1 MIKIDIDD
9 YIAFTNKLIDANK
22 LQRTFHIVE
31 FVEGCCLAIDG
42 SGDDIAIELQRDTR
56 VLFWDKFGHAY
67 RLSSERPGQIRPIL
81 NVDLLDNKSVGLSW
95 SVELIRIASI
105 DYPESA
111 FSSDDEDDEDDD
123 ALVNMRRAIEA
134 CKAWGRPIF
143 GFMADNNYTN
153 KLLSWCGGDKAF
165 ITKAFA
171 QLMTESYD
179 FSKIILQAAE
189 MSSKI
194 ISAAERDT
202 NAS

>member
-1 MIKIDIDD
+1 MIKINIDD

-22 LQRTFHIVE
+22 LQRAFHIVE

-42 SGDDIAIELQRDTR
+42 DGDDVAIELQRDTR

-67 RLSSERPGQIRPIL
+67 RLSSERPAQIRPIL
-81 NVDLLDNKSVGLSW
+81 NVDLLDNKSVGLSR
-95 SVELIRIASI
+95 SVDLIRVPIF
-105 DYPESA
+105 DYPESD
-111 FSSDDEDDEDDD
+111 FQSDDEGDD

-143 GFMADNNYTN
+143 GFMADNNDTN
-153 KLLSWCGGDKAF
+153 KLFSWCGGDKAF

-171 QLMTESYD
+171 QLMTENYD

>member
-22 LQRTFHIVE
+22 LQRAFHIVE
-31 FVEGCCLAIDG
+31 FVEGSCLAIDG
-42 SGDDIAIELQRDTR
+42 DGDDVAIELQRDTR

-67 RLSSERPGQIRPIL
+67 RLSSERPGQIRPVL
-81 NVDLLDNKSVGLSW
+81 NVDLLDNKSVGLSR
-95 SVELIRIASI
+95 SVDLIRVPIF
-105 DYPESA
+105 DYPESD
-111 FSSDDEDDEDDD
+111 FQSDDEGDD

-153 KLLSWCGGDKAF
+153 KLLSWCGGDRAF

-171 QLMTESYD
+171 QLMTESDD

-194 ISAAERDT
+194 LSAAERDT

>member
-1 MIKIDIDD
+1 MIKINIDD
-9 YIAFTNKLIDANK
+9 YIAFTNRLIDANK
-22 LQRTFHIVE
+22 LQRAFHIVE

-42 SGDDIAIELQRDTR
+42 SGDDVALELQRDAR

-67 RLSSERPGQIRPIL
+67 RLSTERPAQVRPIL
-81 NVDLLDNKSVGLSW
+81 NVNMLDNKSIGLSW
-95 SVELIRIASI
+95 SVDLIRVPIF
-105 DYPESA
+105 DYPESD
-111 FSSDDEDDEDDD
+111 FPSDDEDDD

-143 GFMADNNYTN
+143 GFMADNKDTN

-171 QLMTESYD
+171 KLMTESDD

-194 ISAAERDT
+194 LSAAERDT

>member
-1 MIKIDIDD
+1 MIKINIDD

-22 LQRTFHIVE
+22 LQRAFHIVE

-42 SGDDIAIELQRDTR
+42 DGDDVAIELQRDTR

-67 RLSSERPGQIRPIL
+67 RLSSERPAQIRPIL
-81 NVDLLDNKSVGLSW
+81 NVDLLDNKSVGLSR
-95 SVELIRIASI
+95 SVDLIRVPIF
-105 DYPESA
+105 DYPESD
-111 FSSDDEDDEDDD
+111 FQSDDEGDD

-143 GFMADNNYTN
+143 GFMADNNDTN
-153 KLLSWCGGDKAF
+153 KLLSWCGGDRAF

-171 QLMTESYD
+171 KLMTESYD

-194 ISAAERDT
+194 LSAAERDT

>member
-1 MIKIDIDD
+1 MIKINIDD

-31 FVEGCCLAIDG
+31 FVEGRCLAIDG
-42 SGDDIAIELQRDTR
+42 SG
-56 VLFWDKFGHAY
+56 
-67 RLSSERPGQIRPIL
+67 
-81 NVDLLDNKSVGLSW
+81 
-95 SVELIRIASI
+95 
-105 DYPESA
+105 
-111 FSSDDEDDEDDD
+111 DD

-143 GFMADNNYTN
+143 GFMADNNDTN

-171 QLMTESYD
+171 KLMTESYD

-194 ISAAERDT
+194 LSAAERDT

>member
-22 LQRTFHIVE
+22 LQRAFHIVE

-42 SGDDIAIELQRDTR
+42 DGDDVAIELQRDTR

-81 NVDLLDNKSVGLSW
+81 NVDLFDNKSVGLSL

-111 FSSDDEDDEDDD
+111 FPSEDEDDD

-134 CKAWGRPIF
+134 CKDWGRPIF
-143 GFMADNNYTN
+143 GFMADNSDTN
-153 KLLSWCGGDKAF
+153 KLFSWCGGDRAF

-171 QLMTESYD
+171 KLMTESDD

-194 ISAAERDT
+194 LSAAERDT

>member
-1 MIKIDIDD
+1 MIKINIDD

-42 SGDDIAIELQRDTR
+42 SGDDVALELQRDTR
-56 VLFWDKFGHAY
+56 VFFWDKFGHAY
-67 RLSSERPGQIRPIL
+67 RLTSERPAQIRPIL
-81 NVDLLDNKSVGLSW
+81 NVDLLDNKSVGLSR
-95 SVELIRIASI
+95 SVDLIRVPIF
-105 DYPESA
+105 DYPESD
-111 FSSDDEDDEDDD
+111 FQSDDEGDD

-143 GFMADNNYTN
+143 GFMADNNDTN
-153 KLLSWCGGDKAF
+153 KLLSWCGGDRAY

-171 QLMTESYD
+171 KLMTESYD

-194 ISAAERDT
+194 LSVAERDT

>member
-1 MIKIDIDD
+1 MIKINIDD

-22 LQRTFHIVE
+22 LQRAFHIVE

-42 SGDDIAIELQRDTR
+42 DGDDVAIELQRDTR

-67 RLSSERPGQIRPIL
+67 RLSSERPAQIRPIL
-81 NVDLLDNKSVGLSW
+81 NVDLLDNKSIGLSR
-95 SVELIRIASI
+95 SVDLIRVPIF
-105 DYPESA
+105 DYPESD
-111 FSSDDEDDEDDD
+111 FQSDDEGDD

-143 GFMADNNYTN
+143 GFMADNNDTN

-165 ITKAFA
+165 IIKAFA
-171 QLMTESYD
+171 KLMTESDD

-194 ISAAERDT
+194 LSAAERDT

>member
-1 MIKIDIDD
+1 MIKINIDD

-22 LQRTFHIVE
+22 LQTTFHIVE

-42 SGDDIAIELQRDTR
+42 SGDDVALELQRDTK

-67 RLSSERPGQIRPIL
+67 RLSSERPAQIRPIL
-81 NVDLLDNKSVGLSW
+81 NVDLLDNKSVGLSR
-95 SVELIRIASI
+95 SVDLIRVPIF
-105 DYPESA
+105 DYPESD
-111 FSSDDEDDEDDD
+111 FQSDDEGDD

-143 GFMADNNYTN
+143 GFMADNNETN
-153 KLLSWCGGDKAF
+153 KLFSWCGGDKAF

-194 ISAAERDT
+194 LSAAERDT

>member
-1 MIKIDIDD
+1 MIKINIDD

-22 LQRTFHIVE
+22 LQRAFHIVE

-42 SGDDIAIELQRDTR
+42 DGDDVAIELQRDTR

-67 RLSSERPGQIRPIL
+67 RLSSERPAQIRPIL
-81 NVDLLDNKSVGLSW
+81 NVDLLDNKSVGLSR
-95 SVELIRIASI
+95 SVDLIRVPIF
-105 DYPESA
+105 DYPESD
-111 FSSDDEDDEDDD
+111 FQSDDEGDD

-143 GFMADNNYTN
+143 GFMADNNDTN
-153 KLLSWCGGDKAF
+153 KLFSWCGGDKAF

-171 QLMTESYD
+171 QLMTENYD
-179 FSKIILQAAE
+179 FSKIILHAAE

>member
-1 MIKIDIDD
+1 MIKINIDD

-22 LQRTFHIVE
+22 LQRAFHIVE

-42 SGDDIAIELQRDTR
+42 DGDDVAIELQRDTR

-67 RLSSERPGQIRPIL
+67 RLSSERPAQIRPIL
-81 NVDLLDNKSVGLSW
+81 NVDLLDNKSVGLSR
-95 SVELIRIASI
+95 SVDLIRVPIF
-105 DYPESA
+105 DYPESD
-111 FSSDDEDDEDDD
+111 FQSDDEGDD

-143 GFMADNNYTN
+143 GFMADNNDTN
-153 KLLSWCGGDKAF
+153 KLLSWCGGDRAF

-171 QLMTESYD
+171 KLMTESYD

>member
-1 MIKIDIDD
+1 MIKINIDD

-22 LQRTFHIVE
+22 LQRAFHIVE

-42 SGDDIAIELQRDTR
+42 DGDDVAIELQRDTR

-81 NVDLLDNKSVGLSW
+81 NVDLLDNKSVGLSR
-95 SVELIRIASI
+95 SVDLIRVPIF
-105 DYPESA
+105 DYPESD
-111 FSSDDEDDEDDD
+111 FQSDDEGDD

-143 GFMADNNYTN
+143 GFMADNNDTN
-153 KLLSWCGGDKAF
+153 KLFSWCGGDKAF

-171 QLMTESYD
+171 QLMTESDD

>member
-1 MIKIDIDD
+1 MIKINIDD

-22 LQRTFHIVE
+22 LQRAFHIVE

-42 SGDDIAIELQRDTR
+42 DGDDVAIELQRDTR

-67 RLSSERPGQIRPIL
+67 RLSSERPAQIRPIL
-81 NVDLLDNKSVGLSW
+81 NVDLLDNKSVGLSL

-111 FSSDDEDDEDDD
+111 FPSEDEDDD

-134 CKAWGRPIF
+134 CKDWGRPIF
-143 GFMADNNYTN
+143 GFMADNSDTN
-153 KLLSWCGGDKAF
+153 KLLSWCGGDRAF

-171 QLMTESYD
+171 KLMTESDD

-189 MSSKI
+189 MISKI
-194 ISAAERDT
+194 LSAAERDT

>member
-1 MIKIDIDD
+1 MIKINIDD

-22 LQRTFHIVE
+22 LQRAFHIVE

-42 SGDDIAIELQRDTR
+42 DGDDVAIELQRDTR

-67 RLSSERPGQIRPIL
+67 RLSSERPAQIRPIL
-81 NVDLLDNKSVGLSW
+81 NVDLLDNKSIGLSR
-95 SVELIRIASI
+95 SVDLIRVPIF
-105 DYPESA
+105 DYSESD
-111 FSSDDEDDEDDD
+111 FQSDDEGDD

-143 GFMADNNYTN
+143 GFMADNNDTN
-153 KLLSWCGGDKAF
+153 KLFSWCGGDKAF

>member
-1 MIKIDIDD
+1 MIKINIDD

-22 LQRTFHIVE
+22 LQRAFHIVE

-42 SGDDIAIELQRDTR
+42 DGDDVAIELQRDTR

-67 RLSSERPGQIRPIL
+67 RLSSERPAQIRPIL
-81 NVDLLDNKSVGLSW
+81 NVDLLDNKSVGLSR
-95 SVELIRIASI
+95 SVDLIRVPIF
-105 DYPESA
+105 DYPESD
-111 FSSDDEDDEDDD
+111 FQSDDEGDD

-143 GFMADNNYTN
+143 GFMADNNDTN
-153 KLLSWCGGDKAF
+153 KLFSWCGGDKAF

-171 QLMTESYD
+171 QLMTENYD

-189 MSSKI
+189 MISKI

>member
-1 MIKIDIDD
+1 MIKINIDD

-22 LQRTFHIVE
+22 LQRAFHIVE

-42 SGDDIAIELQRDTR
+42 DGDDVAIELQRDTR

-67 RLSSERPGQIRPIL
+67 RLSSERPAQIRPIL
-81 NVDLLDNKSVGLSW
+81 NVDLLDNKSVGLSR
-95 SVELIRIASI
+95 SVDLIRVPIF
-105 DYPESA
+105 DYPESD
-111 FSSDDEDDEDDD
+111 FQSDDEGDD

-143 GFMADNNYTN
+143 GFMADNNDTN
-153 KLLSWCGGDKAF
+153 KLFSWCGGDKAF

>member
-1 MIKIDIDD
+1 MIKINIDD

-31 FVEGCCLAIDG
+31 FVDGCCLAIDG
-42 SGDDIAIELQRDTR
+42 SGDDVALELQRDTR
-56 VLFWDKFGHAY
+56 VFFWDKFGHAY
-67 RLSSERPGQIRPIL
+67 RLSSERPAQIRPIL
-81 NVDLLDNKSVGLSW
+81 NVDLLDNKSIGLSR
-95 SVELIRIASI
+95 SVDLIRVPIF
-105 DYPESA
+105 DYPESD
-111 FSSDDEDDEDDD
+111 FQSDDEGDD

-143 GFMADNNYTN
+143 GFMADNNDTN

-171 QLMTESYD
+171 KLMTESDD

-194 ISAAERDT
+194 LSAAERDT

>member
-1 MIKIDIDD
+1 MIKINIDD

-22 LQRTFHIVE
+22 LQRAFHIVE

-42 SGDDIAIELQRDTR
+42 DGDDVAIELQRDTR

-67 RLSSERPGQIRPIL
+67 RLSSERPGQIRPVL
-81 NVDLLDNKSVGLSW
+81 NVDLLDNKSVGLSR
-95 SVELIRIASI
+95 SVDLIRVPIF
-105 DYPESA
+105 DYPESD
-111 FSSDDEDDEDDD
+111 FQSDDEGDD

-143 GFMADNNYTN
+143 GFMADNNDTN
-153 KLLSWCGGDKAF
+153 KLFSWCGGDKAF

>member
-22 LQRTFHIVE
+22 LQRAFHIVE

-42 SGDDIAIELQRDTR
+42 DGDDVAIELQRDTR

-95 SVELIRIASI
+95 SVELIRVASF
-105 DYPESA
+105 DYPESV
-111 FSSDDEDDEDDD
+111 FPSDDEDDD

-153 KLLSWCGGDKAF
+153 KLLSWCGGDRAF

-171 QLMTESYD
+171 QLMTESDD

-194 ISAAERDT
+194 LSAAECDT

>member
-22 LQRTFHIVE
+22 LQRAFHIVE

-67 RLSSERPGQIRPIL
+67 RLSSERPAQIRPIL
-81 NVDLLDNKSVGLSW
+81 NVDLLDNKSVGLSR
-95 SVELIRIASI
+95 SVDLIRVPIF

-153 KLLSWCGGDKAF
+153 KLLSWCGGDRAF

-171 QLMTESYD
+171 QLMTESDD

-194 ISAAERDT
+194 LSAAERDT
-202 NAS
+202 NVS

>member
-1 MIKIDIDD
+1 MIKINIDD

-22 LQRTFHIVE
+22 LQRAFHIVE

-42 SGDDIAIELQRDTR
+42 DGDDVAIELQRDTR

-67 RLSSERPGQIRPIL
+67 RLSSERPAQIRPIL
-81 NVDLLDNKSVGLSW
+81 NVDLLDNKSVGLSL

-111 FSSDDEDDEDDD
+111 FPSEDEDDD

-134 CKAWGRPIF
+134 CKDWGRPIF
-143 GFMADNNYTN
+143 GFMADNSDTN
-153 KLLSWCGGDKAF
+153 KLLSWCGGDRAF

-171 QLMTESYD
+171 KLMTESDD

-189 MSSKI
+189 MSFKI
-194 ISAAERDT
+194 LSAAERDT

>member
-1 MIKIDIDD
+1 MIKINIDD

-22 LQRTFHIVE
+22 LQRAFHFVE

-42 SGDDIAIELQRDTR
+42 DGDDVAIELQRDTR

-67 RLSSERPGQIRPIL
+67 RLSSERPAQIRPIL
-81 NVDLLDNKSVGLSW
+81 NVDLLDNKSVGLSR
-95 SVELIRIASI
+95 SVDLIRVPIF
-105 DYPESA
+105 DYPESD
-111 FSSDDEDDEDDD
+111 FQSDDEGDD
-123 ALVNMRRAIEA
+123 ALVNMRRAVEV

-143 GFMADNNYTN
+143 GFMADNNDTN
-153 KLLSWCGGDKAF
+153 KLLSWCGGDRAF

-171 QLMTESYD
+171 QLMTNSYD

-194 ISAAERDT
+194 LSVAERDT

>member
-1 MIKIDIDD
+1 MIKINIDD

-22 LQRTFHIVE
+22 LQTTFHIVE

-42 SGDDIAIELQRDTR
+42 SGDDVALELQRDTK

-67 RLSSERPGQIRPIL
+67 RLSSERPAQIRPIL
-81 NVDLLDNKSVGLSW
+81 NVDLLDNKSVGLSR
-95 SVELIRIASI
+95 SVDLIRVPIF
-105 DYPESA
+105 DYPESD
-111 FSSDDEDDEDDD
+111 FQSDDEGDD

-143 GFMADNNYTN
+143 GFMADNNDTN
-153 KLLSWCGGDKAF
+153 KLFSWCGGDKAF

-194 ISAAERDT
+194 LSAAERDT

>member
-1 MIKIDIDD
+1 MIKIDD
-9 YIAFTNKLIDANK
+9 YIAFTDKLIDADK
-22 LQRTFHIVE
+22 LQRAFHIVE

-42 SGDDIAIELQRDTR
+42 DGDDVALELQRDTR
-56 VLFWDKFGHAY
+56 VFYWDEFGHAY
-67 RLSSERPGQIRPIL
+67 RLSSERPAQIRPIL
-81 NVDLLDNKSVGLSW
+81 NVDLLDNKSIGLSR
-95 SVELIRIASI
+95 SVYLVRVPSF
-105 DYPESA
+105 DYPESCFPA
-111 FSSDDEDDEDDD
+111 DDDGDD

-143 GFMADNNYTN
+143 GFMADNNDTN

-171 QLMTESYD
+171 QLMTQSDD

-194 ISAAERDT
+194 LSAAERDT

>member
-1 MIKIDIDD
+1 MIKINIDD

-22 LQRTFHIVE
+22 LQTTFHIVE

-42 SGDDIAIELQRDTR
+42 SGDDVALELQRDTR
-56 VLFWDKFGHAY
+56 VFFWDKSGHAY
-67 RLSSERPGQIRPIL
+67 RLTSERPAQIRPIL
-81 NVDLLDNKSVGLSW
+81 NVDLLDNKSIGLSR
-95 SVELIRIASI
+95 SVDLIRVPCF
-105 DYPESA
+105 DYPK
-111 FSSDDEDDEDDD
+111 SDFLSDDEDDD
-123 ALVNMRRAIEA
+123 ALVNVRRAIEA

-143 GFMADNNYTN
+143 GFMADNNETN
-153 KLLSWCGGDKAF
+153 KLFSWCGGDKAF

>member
-67 RLSSERPGQIRPIL
+67 RLSSERPAQIRPIL
-81 NVDLLDNKSVGLSW
+81 NVDLLDNKSVGLSR
-95 SVELIRIASI
+95 SVDLIRVPIF
-105 DYPESA
+105 DYPESD
-111 FSSDDEDDEDDD
+111 FQSDDEGDD

-143 GFMADNNYTN
+143 GFMADNNDTN
-153 KLLSWCGGDKAF
+153 KLFSWCGGDKAF

>member
-1 MIKIDIDD
+1 MIKINIDD

-22 LQRTFHIVE
+22 LQRAFHIVE

-42 SGDDIAIELQRDTR
+42 DGDDVVIELQRDTR

-67 RLSSERPGQIRPIL
+67 RLSSERPAQIRPIL
-81 NVDLLDNKSVGLSW
+81 NVDLLDNKSVGLSR
-95 SVELIRIASI
+95 SVDLIRVPIF
-105 DYPESA
+105 DYPESD
-111 FSSDDEDDEDDD
+111 FQSDDEGDD
-123 ALVNMRRAIEA
+123 ALVNMRRAVEA
-134 CKAWGRPIF
+134 CKDWGRPIF
-143 GFMADNNYTN
+143 GFMADNNDTN
-153 KLLSWCGGDKAF
+153 KLLSWCGGDRAF

-171 QLMTESYD
+171 KLMTNSYD

-194 ISAAERDT
+194 LSAAERDT

>member
-22 LQRTFHIVE
+22 LQRAFHIVE

-42 SGDDIAIELQRDTR
+42 DGDDVAIELQRDTR

-81 NVDLLDNKSVGLSW
+81 NVDLLDNKSVGLSR
-95 SVELIRIASI
+95 SVDLIRVPIF
-105 DYPESA
+105 DYPESD
-111 FSSDDEDDEDDD
+111 FQSDDEGDD

-143 GFMADNNYTN
+143 GFMADNKDTN
-153 KLLSWCGGDKAF
+153 KLLSWCGGDRAF

-171 QLMTESYD
+171 QLMTQSDD

-194 ISAAERDT
+194 LSAAERDT

>member
-1 MIKIDIDD
+1 MIKINIDD

-22 LQRTFHIVE
+22 LQRAFHIVE

-42 SGDDIAIELQRDTR
+42 DGDDVVIELQRDTR

-67 RLSSERPGQIRPIL
+67 RLSSERPAQIRPIL
-81 NVDLLDNKSVGLSW
+81 NVDLLDNKSVGLSR
-95 SVELIRIASI
+95 SVDLICVPIF
-105 DYPESA
+105 DYPESD
-111 FSSDDEDDEDDD
+111 FQSDDEGDD

-134 CKAWGRPIF
+134 CKDWGRPIF
-143 GFMADNNYTN
+143 GFMT
-153 KLLSWCGGDKAF
+153 
-165 ITKAFA
+165 IAFA
-171 QLMTESYD
+171 KLMTESDD

-194 ISAAERDT
+194 LSAAERDT

>member
-1 MIKIDIDD
+1 MIKINIDD

-22 LQRTFHIVE
+22 LQRAFHFVE

-42 SGDDIAIELQRDTR
+42 DGDDVAIELQRDTR

-67 RLSSERPGQIRPIL
+67 RLSSERPAQIRPIL
-81 NVDLLDNKSVGLSW
+81 NVDLLDNKSVGLSR
-95 SVELIRIASI
+95 SVDLIRVPIF
-105 DYPESA
+105 DYPESD
-111 FSSDDEDDEDDD
+111 FQSEDEGDD
-123 ALVNMRRAIEA
+123 ALVNMRRAVEV

-143 GFMADNNYTN
+143 GFMADNNDTN
-153 KLLSWCGGDKAF
+153 KLLSWCGGDRAF

-171 QLMTESYD
+171 QLMTNSDD

-194 ISAAERDT
+194 LSVAERDT

>member
-1 MIKIDIDD
+1 MIKINIDD

-22 LQRTFHIVE
+22 LQTTFHIVE

-42 SGDDIAIELQRDTR
+42 SGDDVALELQRDTK

-67 RLSSERPGQIRPIL
+67 RLSSERPAQIRPIL
-81 NVDLLDNKSVGLSW
+81 NVDLLDNKSVGLSR
-95 SVELIRIASI
+95 SVDLIRVPIF
-105 DYPESA
+105 DYPESD
-111 FSSDDEDDEDDD
+111 FQSDDEGDD

-143 GFMADNNYTN
+143 GFMADNNETN
-153 KLLSWCGGDKAF
+153 KLFSWCGGDKAF

-171 QLMTESYD
+171 QLMTESDD

-194 ISAAERDT
+194 LSAAERDT

>member
-1 MIKIDIDD
+1 MIKINIDD

-22 LQRTFHIVE
+22 LQRAFHIVE

-42 SGDDIAIELQRDTR
+42 DGDDVAIELQRDTR

-67 RLSSERPGQIRPIL
+67 RLSSERPAQIRPIL
-81 NVDLLDNKSVGLSW
+81 NVDLLDNKSVGLSR
-95 SVELIRIASI
+95 SVDLIRVPIF
-105 DYPESA
+105 DYPESV
-111 FSSDDEDDEDDD
+111 FPSDDEDDD

-134 CKAWGRPIF
+134 CKDWGRPIF
-143 GFMADNNYTN
+143 GFMADNSDTN

>member
-1 MIKIDIDD
+1 MIKINIDD

-22 LQRTFHIVE
+22 LQRAFHFVE

-42 SGDDIAIELQRDTR
+42 DGDDVAIELQRDTR

-67 RLSSERPGQIRPIL
+67 RLSSERPAQIRPIL
-81 NVDLLDNKSVGLSW
+81 NVDLLDNKSVGLSR
-95 SVELIRIASI
+95 SVDLIRVPIF
-105 DYPESA
+105 DYPESD
-111 FSSDDEDDEDDD
+111 FQSDDEGDD
-123 ALVNMRRAIEA
+123 ALVNMRRDVEV

-143 GFMADNNYTN
+143 GFMADNNDTN
-153 KLLSWCGGDKAF
+153 KLLSWCGGDRAF

-171 QLMTESYD
+171 QLMTNSYD

-194 ISAAERDT
+194 LSVAERDT

>member
-1 MIKIDIDD
+1 MIKINIDD

-42 SGDDIAIELQRDTR
+42 SGDDVALELQRDTR
-56 VLFWDKFGHAY
+56 VFFWDKFGHAY
-67 RLSSERPGQIRPIL
+67 RLTSERPAQIRPIL
-81 NVDLLDNKSVGLSW
+81 NVDLLDNKSVGLSR
-95 SVELIRIASI
+95 SVDLIRVPIF
-105 DYPESA
+105 DYPESD
-111 FSSDDEDDEDDD
+111 FQSDDEGDD

-143 GFMADNNYTN
+143 GFMADNNDTN
-153 KLLSWCGGDKAF
+153 KLLSWCGGDRAY
-165 ITKAFA
+165 ITKALA
-171 QLMTESYD
+171 KLMTESYD

-194 ISAAERDT
+194 LSAAERDT